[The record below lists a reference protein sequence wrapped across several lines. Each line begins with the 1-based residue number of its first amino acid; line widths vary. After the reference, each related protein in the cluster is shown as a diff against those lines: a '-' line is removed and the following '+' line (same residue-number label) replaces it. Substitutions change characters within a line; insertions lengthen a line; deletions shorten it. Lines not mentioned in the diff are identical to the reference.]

1 MFNFNPTDAMRRML
15 QARQRIARRNPFFAS
30 LLFNAKLVETDKR
43 QTIVTDGIH
52 VFFNAEYVKENDQYI
67 EGDFLKCVMHSALL
81 HVPRK
86 KYRDL
91 DKWNESCTLSVGPIV
106 HQYFPQHPALMA
118 GDGRF
123 PDKAAE
129 EIYELLEDQ
138 EGKGKGKGKQ
148 PPKGG
153 EAPGNGEAPGSM
165 VDPAPEDAEAAEQ
178 AAKDWQIALAN
189 ATDKAKKAGNMT
201 GNIERLVE
209 ELQPAE
215 KLDWRDII
223 RDMSRDA
230 KSRESRSWSRPNRRR
245 LGADAEVMPGYGYD
259 TIYKLIVCFDV
270 SGSVSDSQF
279 REMKS
284 EVAAVL
290 EQNLINSALLIAVDT
305 MVHDPLEI
313 TSVDQIET
321 WKPRG
326 GGGTCFDSAMA
337 YVAKQTGAIGCIFL
351 TDMQTASF
359 GQAPDF
365 PVVWVN
371 WLHDGAKAPYGR
383 TVDY

>member
-1 MFNFNPTDAMRRML
+1 
-15 QARQRIARRNPFFAS
+15 
-30 LLFNAKLVETDKR
+30 
-43 QTIVTDGIH
+43 
-52 VFFNAEYVKENDQYI
+52 
-67 EGDFLKCVMHSALL
+67 
-81 HVPRK
+81 
-86 KYRDL
+86 
-91 DKWNESCTLSVGPIV
+91 
-106 HQYFPQHPALMA
+106 
-118 GDGRF
+118 
-123 PDKAAE
+123 
-129 EIYELLEDQ
+129 
-138 EGKGKGKGKQ
+138 
-148 PPKGG
+148 
-153 EAPGNGEAPGSM
+153 
-165 VDPAPEDAEAAEQ
+165 
-178 AAKDWQIALAN
+178 
-189 ATDKAKKAGNMT
+189 
-201 GNIERLVE
+201 
-209 ELQPAE
+209 
-215 KLDWRDII
+215 
-223 RDMSRDA
+223 
-230 KSRESRSWSRPNRRR
+230 
-245 LGADAEVMPGYGYD
+245 MPGYGYD